1 MGAIAMI
8 YYIETKYLNNLIQKE
23 KDKWIELL
31 IKLETS
37 DIASLA
43 WANDLLTYNY
53 LIIDNTYFRIP
64 TPYAVNTLNVG
75 AYSEKLLLTLE
86 KLHELVLL
94 KLIGN

>member
-1 MGAIAMI
+1 MI
-8 YYIETKYLNNLIQKE
+8 YYIETNYINNLNQKE
-23 KDKWIELL
+23 KDKWIDLL

-43 WANDLLTYNY
+43 RFNHLLSYTYLY
-53 LIIDNTYFRIP
+53 IDTAPLIGKVLIHTSDTVLFINASFLSI
-64 TPYAVNTLNVG
+64 
-75 AYSEKLLLTLE
+75 E